1 MKKFIQYLIPV
12 VTLLLFVV
20 IMLSGEYLKKP
31 RNPSED
37 VIGFAKKA
45 ITHVSYENWYET
57 NKDLDNLENAWKKI
71 SPRIQFGV
79 EINEVYNINMNI
91 AKIKGSILVKDKS
104 STLSLLYEIMNNWGE
119 LTK

>member
-1 MKKFIQYLIPV
+1 MKKFIHYLIPII
-12 VTLLLFVV
+12 TLILFVV

-37 VIGFAKKA
+37 VIGFAKQA
-45 ITHVSYENWYET
+45 ITHVISENWNET

-79 EINEVYNINMNI
+79 EIGEIYNINMNI
-91 AKIKGSILVKDKS
+91 AKIKGPVLAKDKS
-104 STLSLLYEIMNNWGE
+104 STLALLYEIMKNWDE